1 MKNEKWV
8 LKQRPVGKPNIE
20 SDFEKISEEVRS
32 IEYGEIL
39 VETQY
44 LSLDPYMRGRMNAGP
59 SYASP
64 VEIGGVMEGEVIAKV
79 IESKSRLYQK
89 GDMVNAKIGW
99 QKYEVL
105 YENEPSISKINTIRM
120 ISFLNLA
127 KSK

>member
-20 SDFEKISEEVRS
+20 SDFEKVSEETRN
-32 IEYGEIL
+32 IDYGEIL

-79 IESKSRLYQK
+79 IESKSKLYQI
-89 GDMVNAKIGW
+89 GDMINAKIGW
-99 QKYEVL
+99 QKY
-105 YENEPSISKINTIRM
+105 
-120 ISFLNLA
+120 
-127 KSK
+127 